1 MKDYSVSVKPM
12 IMITCF
18 LYVRSATVGFID
30 SALLTVKTFPS
41 VVMIANLALT
51 QRVTV

>member
-1 MKDYSVSVKPM
+1 MKACRGQIRPM
-12 IMITCF
+12 ITVTF
-18 LYVRSATVGFID
+18 YPYVRSATVGFID